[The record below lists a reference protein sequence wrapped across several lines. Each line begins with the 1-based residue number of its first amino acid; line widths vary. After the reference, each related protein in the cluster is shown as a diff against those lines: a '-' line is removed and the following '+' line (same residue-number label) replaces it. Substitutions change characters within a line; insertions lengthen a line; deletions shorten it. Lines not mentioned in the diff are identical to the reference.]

1 MGGNAMRNAVSG
13 VRTLLA
19 GAVIGALFLGAPV
32 YAQEL
37 ETLNVMLPNSN
48 TTNLYPHVVARDLG
62 LYEKAGLKVTT
73 LDSETTVPYVAFLSN
88 EGADIV
94 MLDAPQTFQA
104 VNAKQPIKVIYEAM
118 QNAPEV
124 LAVLEGGEI
133 TELEQL
139 RGKTIGLASD
149 RDQIT
154 AQVVLDTAGISIDEV
169 NTVVVGDSG
178 PVVARALQD
187 NQVQAIAS
195 AVNDLAVLAPFGI
208 KTVDLTPPEVK
219 VNPANTF
226 SVWVPRMEEL
236 RPR

>member
-1 MGGNAMRNAVSG
+1 
-13 VRTLLA
+13 
-19 GAVIGALFLGAPV
+19 
-32 YAQEL
+32 
-37 ETLNVMLPNSN
+37 
-48 TTNLYPHVVARDLG
+48 
-62 LYEKAGLKVTT
+62 
-73 LDSETTVPYVAFLSN
+73 
-88 EGADIV
+88 
-94 MLDAPQTFQA
+94 
-104 VNAKQPIKVIYEAM
+104 
-118 QNAPEV
+118 
-124 LAVLEGGEI
+124 VLEGGEI

-208 KTVDLTPPEVK
+208 KTVDLTPPGVK

-226 SVWVPRMEEL
+226 SVWVPRMEDL
-236 RPR
+236 RPRLEKFFRVWAMATEAAKIDRDTVARICAKAVPEEWENQEAGEAL